1 MAFVLQDV
9 INEIEETRS
18 LEPLKKFKKENL
30 LKVTAHYGIT
40 PAVGA
45 TKSHILNLI
54 KDHCVEHDII
64 DEVQEKPIA
73 ETAEIVRLK
82 LDFEREER
90 RLAREAEKA
99 LQDAQFAEAQ
109 RAREEAQK
117 AREAAEAEAKRA
129 REAAEAEAQRARDLR
144 LAELKEARE
153 LRELELK
160 AEQEKALLAA
170 EIEAKKEAAAREH
183 ELKMA
188 GLGKHSPSDKASV
201 FDPARNIR
209 LVPPFQEKEVDKYFA
224 HFEKV
229 ADSLNWPKESWVLL
243 LQSVLVGKAQEIYG
257 SLSVEQSSN
266 YEHVKEAILKAYELV
281 PEAYRQK
288 FRNYLK
294 FDSKT
299 HVEFARE
306 KENLFNRWCHSKEI
320 GQDFKKLKQMVLLE
334 EFKDKVRPDIRSH
347 LDEQKVEEL
356 EKAAIM
362 ADDYALTHKMSSKSG
377 NPQQKRYHG
386 SGNRENISRNAD
398 DRKRQG
404 KSTENVGLVSKVEP
418 LKPISCGHCG
428 KPGHIITNCWKLGG
442 KTPCEHCG
450 RFNHKSEDCRIAKN
464 KLQKEVKPTGLTSL
478 KGLKVSP
485 FNESENSKGVKVK
498 PLIDRNHFVEKNKGI
513 KVNPL
518 HNDKSCI
525 EDEISP
531 KTESDYMENYKPFIS
546 EGVVSLVGD
555 ENSSQKV
562 KILRD
567 TGATQSLMLDSVLP
581 LTENSFTGANVLISG
596 VEMGVLEVPLH
607 EVNIKSSLI
616 NGNIVIGMRPSL
628 PVEGI
633 SLILGNDLAGE
644 KVMVDPRVVEK
655 PRDDEKTERLA
666 EKFPGIF
673 PASVVTRSMK
683 AKKEAIKEQGKEEI
697 GLSGTF
703 LENIDVKF
711 EERNKEKADKALMRN
726 ESRNVKENIP
736 EKQESE
742 SKSVISRQN
751 LIVEQS
757 KDKELLDLFKIALTP
772 VEAEK
777 VSVGYLIKDNILMR
791 KWSSHRVTIGPLL
804 LLKEKWLDE
813 DPEKISVLKYVATFK
828 ERLFRAGQ
836 MAKRNLQESQ
846 SKMKVWYDRKAKSRC
861 FEPGDRVLVLFPVVG
876 NPLQAKYSGPYKV
889 VKKISDTNYLVKT
902 PDRRKETQVCHINM
916 LKAYHEKPKPELVTL
931 NNRLGLESPTHS
943 KDCVGQVAE
952 KEEDTESE
960 VRLENDQQ
968 PIKLQ
973 NSQILNDLGTKLS
986 HLPLV
991 QRKELAEVI
1000 TQYRE
1005 VFPDVPSKTN
1015 LIKHDVDVG
1024 DSAPIKQ
1031 HPYRVSPMK
1040 KELLDKEVQYML
1052 KNDIIEESQSNW
1064 SSPCILVP
1072 KHDSGFRFCTD
1083 FRKVNDKTKSDSFPI
1098 PRIADCID
1106 QIGNAKLVSTFDML
1120 KGYWQVPLT
1129 QRAREISAFV
1139 TPSGLYQYKVMP
1151 FGMKNAPATFQRMVN
1166 KLVRDIDGCEGYI
1179 DDVVIFSEHW
1189 SDHIRQIKRF
1199 FQIMLDAKLTINLMK
1214 SEFGKATVKY
1224 LGHIVGQGQV
1234 RPLDAKIQTIVKY
1247 PIPTSRK
1254 ELARFLGMAG
1264 YYRNFCLNFSDI
1276 AAPLTNLLSKKVKF
1290 VWTDDCQMAFD
1301 KVKLLLQKSP
1311 VLKSPDYE
1319 KPFKLII
1326 DSSDVGTGS
1335 VLVQEAS
1342 DGLDHPVSYFS
1353 KKFLKYQRNYSVVE
1367 KETLGL
1373 VLALEHFDVYLG
1385 STPFKIK
1392 VYTDHNPL
1400 TFLKTMKNKN
1410 QRLVRWSLALQEYNL
1425 EIQHIPGSENVV
1437 ADALSRC
1444 IG

>member
-18 LEPLKKFKKENL
+18 LEPLKKLKKENL
-30 LKVTAHYGIT
+30 LKVAAHYGIT

-64 DEVQEKPIA
+64 EEVEEKPIA

-82 LDFEREER
+82 LDFEREEW

-109 RAREEAQK
+109 KDRE
-117 AREAAEAEAKRA
+117 
-129 REAAEAEAQRARDLR
+129 EAQRARDLR
-144 LAELKEARE
+144 LAELKEARK
-153 LRELELK
+153 LCELELK

-188 GLGKHSPSDKASV
+188 SLGKQSPSDKASV

-294 FDSKT
+294 YDSKT

-498 PLIDRNHFVEKNKGI
+498 PLIDWNHFVEKNKGI

-531 KTESDYMENYKPFIS
+531 NTESDYMENYKPFIS

-555 ENSSQKV
+555 KNSSQKV

-644 KVMVDPRVVEK
+644 RVMVDPRVVEK

-711 EERNKEKADKALMRN
+711 EERNKEKADTALMRN

-736 EKQESE
+736 EKQERE

-751 LIVEQS
+751 LIEEQS
-757 KDKELLDLFKIALTP
+757 YDKELLDLFKIALTP

-828 ERLFRAGQ
+828 DRLFRAGQ
-836 MAKRNLQESQ
+836 IAKRNLQESQ
-846 SKMKVWYDRKAKSRC
+846 SKMKVWYNRKAKSRC

-960 VRLENDQQ
+960 VRLGNDQQ

-1005 VFPDVPSKTN
+1005 VFPDVTSKTN
-1015 LIKHDVDVG
+1015 LIEHDVDVG

-1052 KNDIIEESQSNW
+1052 KNDIID
-1064 SSPCILVP
+1064 I
-1072 KHDSGFRFCTD
+1072 
-1083 FRKVNDKTKSDSFPI
+1083 ND
-1098 PRIADCID
+1098 
-1106 QIGNAKLVSTFDML
+1106 
-1120 KGYWQVPLT
+1120 
-1129 QRAREISAFV
+1129 
-1139 TPSGLYQYKVMP
+1139 
-1151 FGMKNAPATFQRMVN
+1151 
-1166 KLVRDIDGCEGYI
+1166 
-1179 DDVVIFSEHW
+1179 
-1189 SDHIRQIKRF
+1189 
-1199 FQIMLDAKLTINLMK
+1199 IMT
-1214 SEFGKATVKY
+1214 
-1224 LGHIVGQGQV
+1224 
-1234 RPLDAKIQTIVKY
+1234 
-1247 PIPTSRK
+1247 
-1254 ELARFLGMAG
+1254 
-1264 YYRNFCLNFSDI
+1264 
-1276 AAPLTNLLSKKVKF
+1276 
-1290 VWTDDCQMAFD
+1290 
-1301 KVKLLLQKSP
+1301 
-1311 VLKSPDYE
+1311 
-1319 KPFKLII
+1319 
-1326 DSSDVGTGS
+1326 
-1335 VLVQEAS
+1335 
-1342 DGLDHPVSYFS
+1342 
-1353 KKFLKYQRNYSVVE
+1353 
-1367 KETLGL
+1367 
-1373 VLALEHFDVYLG
+1373 
-1385 STPFKIK
+1385 
-1392 VYTDHNPL
+1392 
-1400 TFLKTMKNKN
+1400 
-1410 QRLVRWSLALQEYNL
+1410 
-1425 EIQHIPGSENVV
+1425 
-1437 ADALSRC
+1437 
-1444 IG
+1444 

>member
-1 MAFVLQDV
+1 M
-9 INEIEETRS
+9 
-18 LEPLKKFKKENL
+18 
-30 LKVTAHYGIT
+30 
-40 PAVGA
+40 
-45 TKSHILNLI
+45 
-54 KDHCVEHDII
+54 
-64 DEVQEKPIA
+64 
-73 ETAEIVRLK
+73 
-82 LDFEREER
+82 
-90 RLAREAEKA
+90 
-99 LQDAQFAEAQ
+99 
-109 RAREEAQK
+109 
-117 AREAAEAEAKRA
+117 
-129 REAAEAEAQRARDLR
+129 
-144 LAELKEARE
+144 
-153 LRELELK
+153 
-160 AEQEKALLAA
+160 
-170 EIEAKKEAAAREH
+170 
-183 ELKMA
+183 
-188 GLGKHSPSDKASV
+188 
-201 FDPARNIR
+201 
-209 LVPPFQEKEVDKYFA
+209 
-224 HFEKV
+224 
-229 ADSLNWPKESWVLL
+229 
-243 LQSVLVGKAQEIYG
+243 
-257 SLSVEQSSN
+257 
-266 YEHVKEAILKAYELV
+266 
-281 PEAYRQK
+281 
-288 FRNYLK
+288 
-294 FDSKT
+294 
-299 HVEFARE
+299 
-306 KENLFNRWCHSKEI
+306 
-320 GQDFKKLKQMVLLE
+320 
-334 EFKDKVRPDIRSH
+334 
-347 LDEQKVEEL
+347 
-356 EKAAIM
+356 
-362 ADDYALTHKMSSKSG
+362 MSSKSG
-377 NPQQKRYHG
+377 DPQQKRYHG
-386 SGNRENISRNAD
+386 SGNRENISQNMD

-418 LKPISCGHCG
+418 SKPISCGHCG
-428 KPGHIITNCWKLGG
+428 KPGHLITNCWKLGG

-485 FNESENSKGVKVK
+485 FSESENQKGVKVK
-498 PLIDRNHFVEKNKGI
+498 PLIDRNNFVEKNKGI

-531 KTESDYMENYKPFIS
+531 NTESDYMENYKPFIS

-644 KVMVDPRVVEK
+644 KVIVDPRVVEK
-655 PRDDEKTERLA
+655 PRDDQNTERLA

-703 LENIDVKF
+703 LENIDDKF
-711 EERNKEKADKALMRN
+711 EERIKEKAEKALMRN

-742 SKSVISRQN
+742 SRSVISRQN
-751 LIVEQS
+751 LIVEQR
-757 KDKELLDLFKIALTP
+757 KDKELLDLFKIALTL

-777 VSVGYLIKDNILMR
+777 VSVGYLIKENILMR
-791 KWSSHRVTIGPLL
+791 KWSSHCVTIGPLL

-828 ERLFRAGQ
+828 DRLFRAGQ
-836 MAKRNLQESQ
+836 IAKRNLQGSQ

-876 NPLQAKYSGPYKV
+876 DPLQAKYSGPYKV
-889 VKKISDTNYLVKT
+889 VRKISDTNYLVKT

-931 NNRLGLESPTHS
+931 NNR
-943 KDCVGQVAE
+943 
-952 KEEDTESE
+952 
-960 VRLENDQQ
+960 
-968 PIKLQ
+968 
-973 NSQILNDLGTKLS
+973 
-986 HLPLV
+986 
-991 QRKELAEVI
+991 
-1000 TQYRE
+1000 
-1005 VFPDVPSKTN
+1005 
-1015 LIKHDVDVG
+1015 
-1024 DSAPIKQ
+1024 
-1031 HPYRVSPMK
+1031 
-1040 KELLDKEVQYML
+1040 
-1052 KNDIIEESQSNW
+1052 
-1064 SSPCILVP
+1064 
-1072 KHDSGFRFCTD
+1072 
-1083 FRKVNDKTKSDSFPI
+1083 
-1098 PRIADCID
+1098 
-1106 QIGNAKLVSTFDML
+1106 
-1120 KGYWQVPLT
+1120 
-1129 QRAREISAFV
+1129 
-1139 TPSGLYQYKVMP
+1139 
-1151 FGMKNAPATFQRMVN
+1151 
-1166 KLVRDIDGCEGYI
+1166 
-1179 DDVVIFSEHW
+1179 
-1189 SDHIRQIKRF
+1189 
-1199 FQIMLDAKLTINLMK
+1199 
-1214 SEFGKATVKY
+1214 

-1264 YYRNFCLNFSDI
+1264 YYRNFCLNFSEI
-1276 AAPLTNLLSKKVKF
+1276 AAPLTNLLNKKVKF
-1290 VWTDDCQMAFD
+1290 VWTDDCQLAFD

-1353 KKFLKYQRNYSVVE
+1353 KKFLKYQKNYSVVE